1 MHCAQEARELY
12 LPTRLQ
18 RILIDPA
25 EHARCLAAAGAGAA
39 GAAGAGAGADGAEA
53 TLGVSV
59 LPHVGVVRAG
69 GVELRGLKVSLA
81 PRRLNAQAAPKLER
95 YACTSSATKQTSN
108 IQIFSYANRTVYR
121 VLAVH
126 FCFS

>member
-1 MHCAQEARELY
+1 MCNLLTFARNMVEQDG
-12 LPTRLQ
+12 TRALFRPSLQ
-18 RILIDPA
+18 GGGA
-25 EHARCLAAAGAGAA
+25 AGAA
-39 GAAGAGAGADGAEA
+39 GAAGAGAAGADGAEA

-95 YACTSSATKQTSN
+95 YACTSSTTKQTSN
-108 IQIFSYANRTVYR
+108 IQIFSCANRTVYR